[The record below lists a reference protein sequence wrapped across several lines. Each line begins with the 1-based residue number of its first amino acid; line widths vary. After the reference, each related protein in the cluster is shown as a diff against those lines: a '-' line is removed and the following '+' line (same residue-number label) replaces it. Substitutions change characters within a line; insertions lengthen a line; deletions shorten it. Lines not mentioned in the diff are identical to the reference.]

1 MYSHNHN
8 RITKRFGFFVC
19 LFLHFVQKLPVRGK
33 CCFQILLYNFY
44 NVCSLVVHEEYKE
57 KVYLT
62 LKVHIR
68 NKIYHPPFVVKM
80 PKLVISLTDNEEKQ
94 NCSKQRY

>member
-1 MYSHNHN
+1 M
-8 RITKRFGFFVC
+8 F
-19 LFLHFVQKLPVRGK
+19 
-33 CCFQILLYNFY
+33 CFQILLYNFY
-44 NVCSLVVHEEYKE
+44 TVCSLVVHEEYKE

-94 NCSKQRY
+94 NCSKQRYYNKNFSRDPAQITNT